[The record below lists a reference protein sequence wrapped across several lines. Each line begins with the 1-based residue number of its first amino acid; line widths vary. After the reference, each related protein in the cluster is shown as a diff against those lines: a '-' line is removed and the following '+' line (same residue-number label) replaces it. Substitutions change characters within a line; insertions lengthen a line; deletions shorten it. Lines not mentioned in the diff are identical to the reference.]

1 MTREEI
7 KDLDFKFNNVREAL
21 KVFIPEEK
29 VVFSKSTPCVLNWF
43 VNGKYVHIIYKVDSG
58 AFSTEVLVDDVLNLL
73 NTKKFANQVYITEC
87 KMFITGNDK
96 GAEID
101 KSTLFR
107 VEAVDKST
115 TDINYLVQFVKDK
128 GENIVIS
135 LPASTLNG
143 IVSNSKNLSKVVNV
157 DEFKF
162 DEVCI
167 LK

>member
-7 KDLDFKFNNVREAL
+7 KELDFKFNKVREAL

-29 VVFSKSTPCVLNWF
+29 VVFSKSEPCVLSWF

-58 AFSTEVLVDDVLNLL
+58 AFNTEVLVDDVLNLI
-73 NTKKFANQVYITEC
+73 NTKKFANQIYITEC
-87 KMFITGNDK
+87 KMFVTGNDK

-115 TDINYLVQFVKDK
+115 TDINYLVQFVKDND
-128 GENIVIS
+128 ENIVIS

-143 IVSNSKNLSKVVNV
+143 IVSNSKNLTKRVNI
-157 DEFKF
+157 DELKF
-162 DEVCI
+162 NSI
-167 LK
+167 YITR